1 MENTCGYVYVM
12 INPSYGEDV
21 VKIGKTTKEPEERAK
36 ELSAAT
42 GVATPFIVVYKRL
55 FRNCHYAE
63 KLVHHILEEKGC
75 RVNTNREFFFISIS
89 DAINIILEI
98 PDEQGYD
105 ICEPFEGE
113 DSNADLAEEY
123 YRIAIKY
130 TSGSDDVFQDFD
142 KAISCFERSAELGNV
157 NALHKLGETWFLFKR
172 RADKALP
179 YLHAAAN
186 KGCWESY
193 GYMAQIYESDKNCK
207 NEVNADLAWRKYF
220 ESIKA
225 NEDTLNDLNW
235 DTSIGTKVVDYLFS
249 SNMHNKSI
257 PSIVEEVVFSNRE
270 RVKRAFKDTID
281 WLTNNNNEDL
291 LRYYERYVGK
301 YLDSIEEKVLLSDS
315 AGNDLGKNYYILA
328 EKYFSGE
335 DGYEKSDVRALMY
348 FRKSSELGYKQA
360 LINIGYCWLLRNQPE
375 KASDA
380 WKEFYNTVF
389 DKVSHVSTT
398 VSDEEKSQ
406 IVDGFYK
413 MFHIIGK
420 NKAYHLLYDDYFYMA
435 AHCGLTEYLND
446 KSAEAEEL
454 TNAISNFQSKDSE
467 TLSNMPI
474 DELLDYGDMS
484 LKRIQSIVL
493 SEELNAVLSVMKRF
507 VGNINP
513 NHTMQR
519 LE

>member
-1 MENTCGYVYVM
+1 MGNTSGYVYVM

-63 KLVHHILEEKGC
+63 KLIHQILEEKGC
-75 RVNTNREFFFISIS
+75 RVNTNREFFSISIP
-89 DAINIILEI
+89 DAVNTILQI
-98 PDEQGYD
+98 PDEQGGA
-105 ICEPFEGE
+105 ISESLESENNNP
-113 DSNADLAEEY
+113 DLAEEFY
-123 YRIAIKY
+123 NIAVMY
-130 TSGSDDVFQDFD
+130 ANGSDDVFQDYD
-142 KAISCFERSAELGNV
+142 KAISYFERSAELGNV
-157 NALHKLGETWFLFKR
+157 NALYQLGITWLLFKS

-179 YLHAAAN
+179 YFHSATN
-186 KGCWESY
+186 KGHWESY
-193 GYMAQIYESDKNCK
+193 AYIAMIYNLIDYK
-207 NEVNADLAWRKYF
+207 NESNAALAERKFF
-220 ESIKA
+220 EGIKA
-225 NEDTLNDLNW
+225 NSAMLDDLTW
-235 DTSIGTKVVDYLFS
+235 DTSLGYNVVHCLLDIVR
-249 SNMHNKSI
+249 NNKTI
-257 PSIVEEVVFSNRE
+257 PSIVDEVVFLNRE
-270 RVKRAFKDTID
+270 RVKRAFEYTIQQLKNHND
-281 WLTNNNNEDL
+281 EYMLD
-291 LRYYERYVGK
+291 YYERYVGK
-301 YLDSIEEKVLLSDS
+301 YLKHIEEKVLLSDS

-335 DGYEKSDVRALMY
+335 DGYEKSEVRALMY

-360 LINIGYCWLLRNQPE
+360 LVNIGHCWLLRNQPE
-375 KASDA
+375 KADEA

-389 DKVSHVSTT
+389 DRVSNESTT
-398 VSDEEKSQ
+398 ISDKEKSR
-406 IVDGFYK
+406 IVGGFYK

-467 TLSNMPI
+467 TLSKIPI

-513 NHTMQR
+513 NHVMQR